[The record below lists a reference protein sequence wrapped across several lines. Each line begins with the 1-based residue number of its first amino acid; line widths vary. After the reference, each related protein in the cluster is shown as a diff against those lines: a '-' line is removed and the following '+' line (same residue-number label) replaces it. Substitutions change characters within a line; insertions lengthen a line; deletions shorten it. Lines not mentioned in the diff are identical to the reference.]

1 MPLDSERFEA
11 KDFSTLEKLKEDL
24 LLIDIL
30 VKEYNRTYALNFS
43 EFNVI
48 DNINSIFQ
56 SFKSIKH

>member
-24 LLIDIL
+24 LLIDKL
-30 VKEYNRTYALNFS
+30 VKEYNKTYSLNFS